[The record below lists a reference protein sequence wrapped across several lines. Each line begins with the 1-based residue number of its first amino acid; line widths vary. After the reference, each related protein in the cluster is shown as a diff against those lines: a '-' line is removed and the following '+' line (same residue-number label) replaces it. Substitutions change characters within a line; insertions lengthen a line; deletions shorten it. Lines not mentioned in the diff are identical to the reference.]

1 MPFRLLPLLLALLAL
16 WGCAPQSMPAPSAV
30 PTPTAAQALSSPS
43 PFPAGVPMPTPALTC
58 TPRPTPISPAGRS
71 LSYSYTP
78 ITASYTGRD
87 DGLFQAIYQAL
98 EANRGRELEQ
108 AISFFPQYL
117 PPGQQAQVELQPD
130 DYAKKDIA
138 SIFSSEYLE
147 LTQSIL
153 YDVGIAYIRLQSL
166 SEFLLLLF
174 RIEED
179 GAIMPVGIQYCF
191 FRTWDVSFVNYCGI
205 PFLVRT
211 YDDIYGTGVGVEATD
226 WLNLRTGSIPLCY
239 SPRTLEMSSWSP
251 MGWWDFQGALSEAT
265 IQEDDLG
272 FTITMEA
279 TSRLYRMIDMEN
291 PQFAGTKYD
300 WTRTDPIQIR
310 YDAQTNTAYFLEG
323 KGSWVDRR
331 SGAYSFPYRIYFQP
345 FQDQLKTAAESQD
358 PGALWAQWVLAAG
371 SEDGWEAVLE
381 ANGMEYEKP

>member
-1 MPFRLLPLLLALLAL
+1 M
-16 WGCAPQSMPAPSAV
+16 
-30 PTPTAAQALSSPS
+30 
-43 PFPAGVPMPTPALTC
+43 
-58 TPRPTPISPAGRS
+58 
-71 LSYSYTP
+71 
-78 ITASYTGRD
+78 
-87 DGLFQAIYQAL
+87 
-98 EANRGRELEQ
+98 
-108 AISFFPQYL
+108 
-117 PPGQQAQVELQPD
+117 PPGQQAQVALQPD

-291 PQFAGTKYD
+291 PQFAGTEYD

-358 PGALWAQWVLAAG
+358 PGALWAQWVLATG
-371 SEDGWEAVLE
+371 SGDGWEAVLE

>member
-1 MPFRLLPLLLALLAL
+1 MSLRLLPLLLALLAL

-43 PFPAGVPMPTPALTC
+43 PSPAGVPMPTPARTSA
-58 TPRPTPISPAGRS
+58 PRPEPLSPLGAVFDETYIPIAVH
-71 LSYSYTP
+71 
-78 ITASYTGRD
+78 YTGRD

-117 PPGQQAQVELQPD
+117 PPGQQAQVALQPD

-291 PQFAGTKYD
+291 PQFAGTEYD

-358 PGALWAQWVLAAG
+358 PGALWAQWVLATG
-371 SEDGWEAVLE
+371 SGDGWEAVLE